1 MVADMAAD
9 MEVHIVADVEV
20 DKVDDMMANEKEE
33 EKMGHA
39 KT

>member
-9 MEVHIVADVEV
+9 MEVHIVSDMEV

-33 EKMGHA
+33 EKKGHA